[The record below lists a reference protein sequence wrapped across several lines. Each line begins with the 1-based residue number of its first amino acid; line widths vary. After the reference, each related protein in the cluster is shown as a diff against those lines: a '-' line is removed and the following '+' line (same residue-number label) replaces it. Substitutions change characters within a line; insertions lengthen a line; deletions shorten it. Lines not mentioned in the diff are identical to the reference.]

1 MSVAAC
7 LCLISFVYL
16 LQECSVLV
24 LTDASAPARG
34 NRCSFSRLPPDEG
47 SLHAVPA
54 SPLPAYSSRTL
65 PYFPRRHSAW
75 GGFDGPANEPHADGA
90 TRYRGQRQ
98 KGSNDGSVTFMPAPV
113 NGQTRGT
120 MHHGR
125 LQPTV
130 RAQSAARFFPVLHSL
145 ATHGTPTQA
154 YDARASFLFPR
165 PCIRGL
171 VDSPYNSVERAVLR
185 ASYNCSTPRRHTLYG
200 RGLRFSLVGK
210 TVGPACDR
218 RHSSRIWET
227 AFGLRQSD
235 SFAVGFQRV
244 GNASVEPK
252 DLRHATWTDVAFP
265 WGRALLHRHAKGTA
279 NAATHGPNRSETP
292 VRGAPSRGVGA
303 LPASGAPHQ
312 TESPH
317 TPSADTANDSEY
329 VTTSQPTTEVPI
341 REPSQPPSSLDFA
354 WRSANDAPLK
364 DSEADAPVR
373 DLSLSDP
380 SSVNLQA
387 PERRQPGPVDG
398 RQTLL
403 PARAVDKRRGQ
414 NRLPS
419 ARGND
424 SRGLWS
430 PDAHPY
436 HKENH
441 RASPASTTRPPRERN
456 EFGLSKT
463 MPLGDAI
470 DHRSSVPRDLAAA
483 PTVTDVSGPEEMMQ
497 DGASRQQAERSTRNA
512 ASEMVRIERPTFL
525 RAHRNLEPVDKGHP
539 SHETRESAEAEGG
552 AGVSANDR
560 VTGGRGMNWNA
571 PWAGRFSSER
581 HYRWVGE
588 REVKHSRRGTYGQ
601 QGSDRINDSS
611 DTLRS
616 PRGFRSRDNTTGD
629 SDGSWTVRRL
639 YDIRNLEDLWN
650 LLQKHNLHRLSGLEL
665 ANIILRLSSLS
676 SVAPNARSKNDAGV
690 EVPGEPDDVY
700 HPFPCEGRDDNTD
713 TEWRKSQ
720 RKVPYIAR
728 IIRMREEVKRHPIF
742 KDILSLLPQR
752 VGSLDVSSAVALL
765 HALARF
771 GLRPSAT
778 LLARLA
784 DVIVDRALVGFLD
797 PHQEVDEKARAPGFS
812 MTRREH
818 LKDVELSQLWVA
830 CETIAPLQRERLFPA
845 LMQLTM
851 RKFRTAASRLENALG
866 KEDASKLKPFESR
879 TSHDDKIQRSD
890 QLREADQADE
900 GKATGRE
907 GNTRDVPGS
916 AEHNRRSQAGQE
928 GTWRRLPELG
938 VDVETIAAVARAAA
952 GMHLGEFHERFVQVL
967 ERLVTAL
974 LRQGCHIIG
983 LSVRPQETSESGKSD
998 PKSSGCAAHDPRGE
1012 TSRSRRGD
1020 VGSHFCN
1027 IRGGGCRQSLADSQF
1042 AATLA
1047 RLVYSLTK
1055 LKQRGEKRYP
1065 LAGLEVC
1072 AGGEGSNRKM
1082 VLGKVP
1088 RTQWTGANEAV
1099 VDTTARHRD
1108 GSAAAST
1115 VDETNPLSVLKSQ
1128 LHSGNDSQEI
1138 ESRHETDR
1146 ERLLE
1151 SFAAFF
1157 ALAADRVLPVH
1168 SQLPQLL
1175 AAASFLFRDHIKK
1188 LRKELPSETEIQ
1200 TTRSQTRCR
1209 WMDHETQQVRTSR
1222 ASSHDDAGTVRRDDR
1237 ETHAKEMVEGTS
1249 KRGQFAK
1256 NMFRFLSVATQA
1268 LDREWARLDSLPN
1281 VVTLLLSL
1289 NSLEQSRICLE
1300 ALNEDSRQVELA
1312 ATENEAERNCTE
1324 YGSRPERKQDAP
1336 SGLGHLKRPQ
1346 RCCGVDSVLQRLGA
1360 RLHLLLD
1367 KLSTSNK
1374 HPSGASSLQ
1383 VKHLH
1388 LLENSGT
1395 LLRLLFRLN
1404 RHDTAALLVN
1414 RIEAIIGSESESL
1427 QKSLT
1432 SSTEKGLSDR
1442 FTESES
1448 RQIIEGVHVARSRE
1462 SKSEYI
1468 FEDGWITHFDTNV
1481 TRKVRELNLSRDFR
1495 RRIQSADSVEEVLQ
1509 AIDAAAAESD
1519 SITGTQVQME
1529 SGSGTTSESPSTKAS
1544 DSHFTE
1550 SDALCLDSLSLSSA
1564 LHRLAVLQ
1572 ERCLGDRGR
1581 NDGRAPSPPGLIC
1594 EKETLTTVN
1603 SQAVVGPRKGHEDRW
1618 LHDGRMRR
1626 LLGTI
1631 FVKIPSMD
1639 HQLTR
1644 ILWAL
1649 EKLGLFE
1656 RLSAASSL
1664 RRLSSIELAGHVAAG
1679 DSSRGMQAGLRA
1691 SSVEKVCESSSDYTL
1706 SSTCD
1711 DTANPSVTTDGSATR
1726 AFSFWEHLLLRLF
1739 SRLSELATARELDG
1753 TQLSSALRVLA
1764 SIKAQGFFDHPYQAI
1779 ADPRG
1784 AAAPATAQDLATPQ
1798 AEQMDRKL
1806 RNGASS
1812 LLSVAVAFRKRMVE
1826 CEARLNGG
1834 FRHLLLHL
1842 APSLSALDAS
1852 TSLFSLATL
1861 DWDSA
1866 TSSVAQP
1873 VKADESPGALQRG
1886 ISPSADEAPVV
1897 AAVLR
1902 RLRMEISNCNAQAL
1916 TNAIWAVATIASK
1929 RQKEFDRRQLKNNNA
1944 FHARED
1950 NPLRFED
1957 DEERSG
1963 NISLPSETEDFA
1975 LYLAPVALDREEKL
1989 FLETVRRYINSQVH
2003 LLGREALSMLLLAAL
2018 ILRWQEPQLLLS
2030 AVRRALALL
2039 RRAQRRRCMRHN
2051 RIPHGDGHQQHKAEE
2066 PVPGQASSAA
2076 PPGSCSSTG
2085 SSASSEGFPTPDGLR
2100 FCGEED
2106 RGEGE
2111 LHSRVWAVLAML
2123 QQQSL
2128 DKFASPREFPSAG
2141 LTGRTDTVERATEL
2155 SRGRHVREGTECS
2168 KRVPTS
2174 PNSWDAS
2181 QALNGDAKSDAKH
2194 QACDFLD
2201 AETEAAE
2208 VLKADLEQMLCRS
2221 CWPPPKHKWRTK
2233 HVQSI
2238 LLSLMTLQQDRE
2250 KHSQEKRFL
2259 MEPSSPCWTI
2269 KEQQQCLKVG
2279 PSSCEREASSNVT
2292 TKRGLSANRERVP
2305 PGDEQRQQQSSAGR
2319 EELLCMLEAFVAR
2332 SIRAVTCELTSI
2344 HTAEEKKAGFS
2355 AEEKG
2360 IVSEAGEIEA
2370 SSRQRQIVNHWIKRV
2385 SLLFFALR
2393 RLRRTM
2399 PETDSLAA
2407 WFVRDRQ
2414 QMSRPQK
2421 VEKSTCYI
2429 LERHLTVPD
2438 QLAGGTADAVR
2449 GRNEAE
2455 KRSQQWRPPWDS
2467 LSYSRAPD
2475 SHEPRSTRTYSDA
2488 LEAMIE
2494 LIAVMLRSRFA
2505 SPSHGQFPSLLLEL
2519 HSFLS
2524 AWHQKLLPSQVNL
2537 TGGSATTDVVL
2548 DRAADAE
2555 DKNAGDAPGTFWS
2568 HTQDRADQRAACSTE
2583 THTPIRH
2590 EDDGGSHAYP
2600 RIAND
2605 GQNGGNE
2612 SFGFERINAVLQY
2625 HLRPAL
2631 ISWLVENMHTISDPM
2646 YNRLFPLLQL
2656 LGAKEEV
2663 LTALNAV
2670 ALQSSPSDTAHDDG
2684 KPSQENASAFRLN
2697 TSVPEETHLDDPSA
2711 RMPIHEGSAV
2721 LPALR
2726 RSRAALLSLLL
2737 HHRERLT
2744 FQPPSLFTSLLKAAF
2759 PRRVL
2764 PHFLPTD
2771 LAHGLTALQRL
2782 KASAEAPDDVAVAAF
2797 LATAYEA
2804 GAHSGALN
2812 DSCAPEP
2819 VSNSP
2824 VATCGSC
2831 GEVAADSNS
2840 PGDGESAGSPVVERR
2855 PQSSTEL
2862 PRAKHWA
2869 RRIVEDVPL
2878 ELIALLN
2885 RPIEACRLTEARGGT
2900 GIITGPCSQN
2910 RDGSFLPP
2918 KTSSPP
2924 TGAGE
2929 STTRRLDRQLHQSD
2943 SGTGR
2948 NRGDMLLGVLEASP
2962 QLTASATGDG
2972 NKTLDSK
2979 TVSQGTMHRRR
2990 TYWDLLEPQQLSHA
3004 GAAAAQLLGVPSA
3017 APTWLRMLERL
3028 QPEITVG
3035 CARAQG
3041 GPEAGGASGSG
3052 CIGWQ
3057 PVAAATRPEFHSA
3070 NRRNETAHSHFP
3082 DSSVATL
3089 LSPAAAAL
3097 TGYLLSLESPI
3108 GNTSLAAPVAS
3119 GDLGVLEAG
3128 TKSAS
3133 LSGQGTGQFCP
3144 LRSTPAGALLPEPPI
3159 QRQDCSRRV
3168 EAEAAPQQWHTD
3180 ALKSWSWRRVRALVR
3195 EKGDRLSAAG
3205 ALRLLGG
3212 GPKSLAVGRSLAKDA
3227 MVLANV
3233 LHLLQGSQH
3242 RMDEYVT
3249 NVKCWRQHQAK
3260 ADNGDNAKFMETS
3273 TQTDVTGMT
3282 PEVPA
3287 QLCLNANRTADVND
3301 GLRLLVSEERPEVTG
3316 HTGKH
3321 LPTNDDD
3328 AAPFIHV
3335 SRSATSPVTADA
3347 PPADDTRGDVKEEEY
3362 HAERL
3367 LPLQQL
3373 CISYFLELLERLA
3386 LLDGQ
3391 RTTSQRPMSL
3401 TLEPS
3406 SGKGK
3411 SAQLPLSSHTA
3422 SNGTED
3428 RDIAAT
3434 QHHTKDDAVDIRQ
3447 SLARLLMTLATAP
3460 SLPLDSAAS
3469 LAGPVI
3475 SLLQKLQRGHPA
3487 SDAGQQRRDE
3497 TKEQGGHAPPAVSVQ
3512 LKRYPAETAAALQDG
3527 NDLSQENS
3535 SACSNRIRSAVSA
3548 RECGDQ
3554 SANIQVML
3562 SGTGRLHD
3570 SPATADQLSRDLRFA
3585 AWYFLQRMLPLVQE
3599 WFPRLHGHRGAAL
3612 LRLLW
3617 ESNGSDVL
3625 AGQESTAE
3633 LASTRQLRDQFRRRV
3648 GGELRSRASCLMG
3661 RGCTT
3666 ADSADGQSERGSE
3679 PVSGPTVNLMS
3690 KGTSQ
3695 EVVPGEQKQPKEED
3709 HEELGEGAQAH
3720 WTGNERA
3727 TMKQFPFS
3735 GKALVCSLQSAV
3747 LRSLGNLSPG
3757 ALARLWEA
3765 LSLQEDASAT
3775 ADHHASSLDS
3785 QPRRQGHSLG
3795 IPAVG
3800 SIVANKLMALARTAA
3815 YGELPRGATSGTTRP
3830 AAYGTSHAGSPHG
3843 SCMPLGRGDYG
3854 RSQGSAAST
3863 VSTADHEQW
3872 SVETGTA
3879 GAGEATPEER
3889 DTPGDDATH
3898 ERPDTCA
3905 AVDHEG
3911 FSAPRESHWIAGA
3924 VAAAGS
3930 GLLGSDEQQRIATAA
3945 ARDTHGS
3952 SAYFALLSFFANSK
3966 NVPVTA
3972 AASLVRKLLVNAR
3985 RLISGEGSLNERP
3998 LFQAEP
4004 NKTRPRDPEALTEEP
4019 AERGEASVT
4028 PGHEFDVQRTNEGG
4042 KLTCIEAGPPTEDSR
4057 TGANESRLNCGVQE
4071 ESSPGRLGSCRESV
4085 KLRANCSSTD
4095 DVDSETVVSE
4105 ESRKRKQDSR
4115 EADLMTAGWLL
4126 WIAANI
4132 HQRSGEHSL
4141 HRRQQPGWAEGHNG
4155 ENGKPQGPIQPETP
4169 RDDEQRTPD
4178 LNDALQF
4185 LLNAVLAELA
4195 EHRLQV
4201 SSEQNRSWLGNGSSK
4216 LVAMHAN
4223 PGEIYVQLILCL
4235 DILARIRHPFKQP
4248 ESSDGFRSGELPR
4261 HPALSDLLDG
4271 LTHLINECTSDIEA
4285 DIATTTS
4292 TDAVRQ
4298 STAGQYGT
4306 SVHFLHNV
4314 KRPRR
4319 YCSLDSLAYVLHLS
4333 RQARVFHPPLVDAVS
4348 RAVRS
4353 HRRLRLGQGNTAP
4366 FHQSTGVSP
4375 CGGGMVEAH
4384 PSANMTPQQTSE
4396 SLRTASCQHTSKL
4409 LSGGPSSPVPNRP
4422 SRKLQRDG
4430 GWRSQKERHWPAVLL
4445 LADAAIHQPQE
4456 SLAVLRRELLL
4467 MLDDDHAMEA
4477 LPLQHLIRVL
4487 RFALTSRDP
4496 VRYRDCENTS
4506 PAILGRQEFGCG
4518 SAASSVCGRDTKEH
4532 TRTNPPTSSSQDGI
4546 SHGELSAEGE
4556 EKGDADLKRH
4566 APILSCDQSCL
4577 SALETRPAEQRPPK
4591 SEIAAVPTT
4600 DSKSLDSLIAAKSNA
4615 ILDTEETASA
4625 RLGRHPDG
4633 DRSETVYAT
4642 IAARC
4647 VREGALLLNEMR
4659 RKKEQGRGA
4668 FLHFLMDLEK
4678 KGYAPVGLIDTL
4690 NKVRLL
4696 HLMSGKSVSRTALNH
4711 GSSPASCPELSF
4723 AVMTPSSDRIVHGN
4737 RQDKAP
4743 ITKPHYASHQ
4753 WMESPLAAFG
4763 LYERAGSSEAERRH
4777 KPSSSR
4783 SVRGKAEISRILVDQ
4798 GREWPGLLRA
4808 AVRHYISK
4816 GSSGLHKAIS
4826 ATLTHELGVAH
4837 ENEAWTSGGLS
4848 LDITLAAQAADG
4860 QRVAV
4865 EVDGPTHFVEVL
4877 RGVTLPGSGTR
4888 YLDGPQFLP
4897 TALTQFKHQILRSAG
4912 WHVLSVPFFEWH
4924 APQTPEAPA
4933 GRPHRQCRMLRRKLA
4948 AYLPS
4953 FAESEQIAD
4962 TSPHGSLPL
4971 YRERQSQC
4979 GSNSTDKQ
4987 GSDGSIDAV
4996 ELSLSTLSTRCL
5008 GGSPHLSAKDNHQQQ
5023 LVSEATVTRETP
5035 GTVSGLPAGL
5045 FSASGSKQVQLSIAR
5060 VRDTNKNHDGKNPDT
5075 YQTIRAGRRKRAAA
5089 SSGRGGNK
5097 SIRTRGKDTS
5107 REAQPANNTSADFL
5121 PQQLH
5126 GKGCQPAPSQKG
5138 LVADENP
5145 ARQKASKKRM
5155 LSGASLQSAQGQGAE
5170 TRSRGR
5176 RKTSYTNCMAGSAG
5190 ALHPQDDVPT
5200 VGHRT
5205 TTDSRSGYGEGGGD
5219 ARTLGPD
5226 CGGTGGWQRKRSK
5239 KQGAV
5244 EDKEPREEGES
5255 PT

>member
-1 MSVAAC
+1 
-7 LCLISFVYL
+7 
-16 LQECSVLV
+16 
-24 LTDASAPARG
+24 
-34 NRCSFSRLPPDEG
+34 
-47 SLHAVPA
+47 
-54 SPLPAYSSRTL
+54 
-65 PYFPRRHSAW
+65 
-75 GGFDGPANEPHADGA
+75 
-90 TRYRGQRQ
+90 
-98 KGSNDGSVTFMPAPV
+98 
-113 NGQTRGT
+113 
-120 MHHGR
+120 
-125 LQPTV
+125 
-130 RAQSAARFFPVLHSL
+130 
-145 ATHGTPTQA
+145 
-154 YDARASFLFPR
+154 
-165 PCIRGL
+165 
-171 VDSPYNSVERAVLR
+171 
-185 ASYNCSTPRRHTLYG
+185 
-200 RGLRFSLVGK
+200 
-210 TVGPACDR
+210 
-218 RHSSRIWET
+218 
-227 AFGLRQSD
+227 
-235 SFAVGFQRV
+235 
-244 GNASVEPK
+244 
-252 DLRHATWTDVAFP
+252 
-265 WGRALLHRHAKGTA
+265 
-279 NAATHGPNRSETP
+279 
-292 VRGAPSRGVGA
+292 
-303 LPASGAPHQ
+303 
-312 TESPH
+312 
-317 TPSADTANDSEY
+317 
-329 VTTSQPTTEVPI
+329 
-341 REPSQPPSSLDFA
+341 
-354 WRSANDAPLK
+354 
-364 DSEADAPVR
+364 
-373 DLSLSDP
+373 
-380 SSVNLQA
+380 
-387 PERRQPGPVDG
+387 
-398 RQTLL
+398 
-403 PARAVDKRRGQ
+403 
-414 NRLPS
+414 
-419 ARGND
+419 
-424 SRGLWS
+424 
-430 PDAHPY
+430 
-436 HKENH
+436 
-441 RASPASTTRPPRERN
+441 
-456 EFGLSKT
+456 

-818 LKDVELSQLWVA
+818 LKDVELMQEGAVPDFVHYANGSAVQRIWRVLVALRPEEDACRRDRIQLLESSSPLSAVILGMDFEGVIMLLFPGQLWVA

-952 GMHLGEFHERFVQVL
+952 GMHLGEFHERFV
-967 ERLVTAL
+967 
-974 LRQGCHIIG
+974 
-983 LSVRPQETSESGKSD
+983 
-998 PKSSGCAAHDPRGE
+998 
-1012 TSRSRRGD
+1012 
-1020 VGSHFCN
+1020 
-1027 IRGGGCRQSLADSQF
+1027 
-1042 AATLA
+1042 
-1047 RLVYSLTK
+1047 
-1055 LKQRGEKRYP
+1055 
-1065 LAGLEVC
+1065 
-1072 AGGEGSNRKM
+1072 
-1082 VLGKVP
+1082 
-1088 RTQWTGANEAV
+1088 
-1099 VDTTARHRD
+1099 
-1108 GSAAAST
+1108 
-1115 VDETNPLSVLKSQ
+1115 
-1128 LHSGNDSQEI
+1128 
-1138 ESRHETDR
+1138 
-1146 ERLLE
+1146 
-1151 SFAAFF
+1151 
-1157 ALAADRVLPVH
+1157 
-1168 SQLPQLL
+1168 
-1175 AAASFLFRDHIKK
+1175 
-1188 LRKELPSETEIQ
+1188 
-1200 TTRSQTRCR
+1200 
-1209 WMDHETQQVRTSR
+1209 
-1222 ASSHDDAGTVRRDDR
+1222 
-1237 ETHAKEMVEGTS
+1237 
-1249 KRGQFAK
+1249 
-1256 NMFRFLSVATQA
+1256 
-1268 LDREWARLDSLPN
+1268 
-1281 VVTLLLSL
+1281 
-1289 NSLEQSRICLE
+1289 
-1300 ALNEDSRQVELA
+1300 
-1312 ATENEAERNCTE
+1312 
-1324 YGSRPERKQDAP
+1324 
-1336 SGLGHLKRPQ
+1336 
-1346 RCCGVDSVLQRLGA
+1346 
-1360 RLHLLLD
+1360 
-1367 KLSTSNK
+1367 
-1374 HPSGASSLQ
+1374 
-1383 VKHLH
+1383 
-1388 LLENSGT
+1388 
-1395 LLRLLFRLN
+1395 
-1404 RHDTAALLVN
+1404 
-1414 RIEAIIGSESESL
+1414 
-1427 QKSLT
+1427 
-1432 SSTEKGLSDR
+1432 
-1442 FTESES
+1442 
-1448 RQIIEGVHVARSRE
+1448 
-1462 SKSEYI
+1462 
-1468 FEDGWITHFDTNV
+1468 
-1481 TRKVRELNLSRDFR
+1481 
-1495 RRIQSADSVEEVLQ
+1495 QSADSVEEVLQ

-4690 NKVRLL
+4690 NKVV
-4696 HLMSGKSVSRTALNH
+4696 SGPGYYVQLCATISVK
-4711 GSSPASCPELSF
+4711 G
-4723 AVMTPSSDRIVHGN
+4723 
-4737 RQDKAP
+4737 
-4743 ITKPHYASHQ
+4743 HQ
-4753 WMESPLAAFG
+4753 AFT
-4763 LYERAGSSEAERRH
+4763 
-4777 KPSSSR
+4777 
-4783 SVRGKAEISRILVDQ
+4783 
-4798 GREWPGLLRA
+4798 
-4808 AVRHYISK
+4808 
-4816 GSSGLHKAIS
+4816 S